1 MSSDQHL
8 DQELQ
13 SHDIRPTYQRLKVL
27 GCLHELQGHPTAE
40 EIHARL
46 LSEIP
51 PLSLAT
57 VYNTLHTFVEKG
69 LARVISIDGIDQRY
83 DILLQDH
90 GHFKCD
96 RCGVISDFS
105 IDIDSIPM
113 ESLAQ
118 YQIRARNVY
127 FNGLC
132 PNCLNQLKSQ
142 KEEIINGQ

>member
-1 MSSDQHL
+1 MLSDQVL
-8 DQELQ
+8 YQELQ

-27 GCLHELQGHPTAE
+27 GCLHELHGHPTAE

-46 LSEIP
+46 SAEIP

-69 LARVISIDGIDQRY
+69 LAHVISIDSIDQRY
-83 DILLQDH
+83 DLILQDH

-96 RCGVISDFS
+96 RCGTITNFS

-113 ESLAQ
+113 ESLAH

-132 PNCLNQLKSQ
+132 PNCLNQLKTQ
-142 KEEIINGQ
+142 MEEIINGQ